1 MDWSPCSDGG
11 SSSDQRR
18 GLGQSAGAKRSRD
31 SADGVE
37 RKDHHLSRT
46 PAAVGDK
53 RGCGEEMSWWTCL
66 MLGITPAQSRVVKR
80 DGAQNG
86 RESSNSKSQY

>member
-46 PAAVGDK
+46 PAVGDK